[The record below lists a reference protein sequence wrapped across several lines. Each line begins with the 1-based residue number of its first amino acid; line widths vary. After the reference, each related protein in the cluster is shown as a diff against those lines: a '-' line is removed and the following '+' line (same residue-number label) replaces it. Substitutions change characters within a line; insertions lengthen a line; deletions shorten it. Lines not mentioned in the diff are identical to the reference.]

1 MKRYHKELTTDSGS
15 ATTSIS
21 HHVNLNFEIGT
32 SNLCATDRLID
43 HHNSEQQNDRV
54 NRPRSENRNGVSRDT
69 FHGGDHD
76 TGSDYTSDNCEILG
90 HPNGLRPV
98 SNGIATVQ
106 GDSSSGGFSG
116 VETKRQ
122 NDQFIG
128 ELESSG
134 HETRLSDTVDPIS
147 RLKIH
152 PYVRR
157 NIDFDHID
165 TEEQEH
171 MLLHVSYPRS
181 ESEYITANPFEEKF
195 ISVLRTGLIPKLR
208 KAEMRKSMHALSFT
222 NSYRRKE
229 GIPLIPAGL
238 FDLKSAILIPIYM
251 DNVGSPSIEPIYDY
265 YKSLELYKENVCIM
279 MTEYEVIGWII
290 DNKIPKMGDEERVK
304 LDHDICMINNY
315 RHEVGEVE
323 LDLGKTLDEHL
334 DTIPVLD
341 YIPIRRSQKRGGV
354 TSRYTA
360 DRSMLSEDE
369 DSAQSSNSSSNYSS
383 SEDGYDSRGNP
394 RREEATSNL
403 HEDTSE
409 VDEDDELFAEYDGYD
424 SSGDPRVDNPRVDV
438 DLTSD
443 AVMEDVT
450 NGKEPTSYTENDFT
464 SNNTTQGNRNDEVLL
479 LQMEKGLKSFLNGL
493 LDMTRC
499 PISRQ
504 QMVNPSMGEDSYS
517 YEYEYITKWL
527 DSHKSS
533 PMTKCY
539 LNQNNMHHD
548 YTMEKLI
555 RSLKEFKIS
564 QPMIDNIGTAPPPTV
579 VTTTTVTTTN
589 VETMPYPAV
598 STVAPP
604 SASPVDPPAVSAI
617 SPPVDPSNTSVHA
630 ASLSS
635 NDAPPGTSSTDVA
648 LVPATTS
655 EATTQV
661 CQRKKKQKKQRNNRK
676 VRKFATNI
684 LMKHIED

>member
-128 ELESSG
+128 KLESSG

-171 MLLHVSYPRS
+171 MLLQVSYPRS
-181 ESEYITANPFEEKF
+181 ERDYVTANPFEEQF
-195 ISVLRTGLIPKLR
+195 ISVLRTGLIPKLG
-208 KAEMRKSMHALSFT
+208 KAEMRKSMYALT
-222 NSYRRKE
+222 NINGYRRKE
-229 GIPLIPAGL
+229 GIPLIPGGL
-238 FDLKSAILIPIYM
+238 FDLNSAILIPIYN
-251 DNVGSPSIEPIYDY
+251 DCVASPSIEPICDY
-265 YKSLELYKENVCIM
+265 HKSLELYKENLRIM

-315 RHEVGEVE
+315 RYEVDEVE

-334 DTIPVLD
+334 ATIPVLD

-438 DLTSD
+438 DLTTLPD
-443 AVMEDVT
+443 AVMEDAT
-450 NGKEPTSYTENDFT
+450 NGKELTSNTENDFT
-464 SNNTTQGNRNDEVLL
+464 SNNTTQGNRNDEG
-479 LQMEKGLKSFLNGL
+479 EG
-493 LDMTRC
+493 
-499 PISRQ
+499 IS
-504 QMVNPSMGEDSYS
+504 
-517 YEYEYITKWL
+517 
-527 DSHKSS
+527 
-533 PMTKCY
+533 
-539 LNQNNMHHD
+539 
-548 YTMEKLI
+548 
-555 RSLKEFKIS
+555 
-564 QPMIDNIGTAPPPTV
+564 
-579 VTTTTVTTTN
+579 
-589 VETMPYPAV
+589 
-598 STVAPP
+598 
-604 SASPVDPPAVSAI
+604 
-617 SPPVDPSNTSVHA
+617 
-630 ASLSS
+630 
-635 NDAPPGTSSTDVA
+635 
-648 LVPATTS
+648 
-655 EATTQV
+655 
-661 CQRKKKQKKQRNNRK
+661 
-676 VRKFATNI
+676 
-684 LMKHIED
+684 